1 MGCGSSF
8 IGHRRKGVVM
18 DGATIFVL
26 FLVAGFVAFIL
37 YLALLSKRMKRQTQ
51 SQSTEPANEYSRK
64 DAA

>member
-1 MGCGSSF
+1 
-8 IGHRRKGVVM
+8 M

-37 YLALLSKRMKRQTQ
+37 YLALLSKRMKRHDTQ